1 MRITHAMRSAIGD
14 NKTQGSIRR
23 RHFRRAVI
31 EATDND
37 IHMAAQ
43 RETAQIGEE
52 NIMRATGGHRLNTVF
67 QHISRTGV
75 LALVLVSMLDT
86 ATGAVAADAYPSKP
100 IRFVL
105 GYSPGGASDVVSRI
119 VGTRLSEALGQP
131 VVIDNRP
138 AAAGSTAAGMVART
152 PADGYTLMLAATSTL
167 AVNPSIYKNLPYDSL
182 KDFTYL
188 ANFVSMPNLLVVN
201 PNLPVKS
208 VPELIALA
216 KAESG
221 KLTFASAGVG
231 SSNQF
236 TAELFNYMAKT
247 RMTHI
252 PYKGGGPAM
261 VDVAGGQVSLIF
273 ATIVSA
279 IPLVKSGRLRPLGV
293 TSAHRSPSMPEVP
306 TIAEAGLPGYES
318 TIWYGVVM
326 PTGAPRAIVARLSS
340 EIEKLLKTQDVK
352 DRFQT
357 LGADIMYLPPE
368 RFEQYV
374 RAEIKKWSVVVKET
388 GMRAD

>member
-1 MRITHAMRSAIGD
+1 MRRTS
-14 NKTQGSIRR
+14 
-23 RHFRRAVI
+23 
-31 EATDND
+31 
-37 IHMAAQ
+37 
-43 RETAQIGEE
+43 
-52 NIMRATGGHRLNTVF
+52 GHRLSPVI
-67 QHISRTGV
+67 QHISRAGA
-75 LALVLVSMLDT
+75 LALVLALTLDT
-86 ATGAVAADAYPSKP
+86 ATGAATADAYPSKP

-105 GYSPGGASDVVSRI
+105 GYAPGGASDVVSRI

-152 PADGYTLMLAATSTL
+152 PPDGYTLMLAATSTL
-167 AVNPSIYKNLPYDSL
+167 AVNPSMYKSLPYDSL
-182 KDFTYL
+182 RDFTYL

-201 PNLPVKS
+201 PNVPVKS

-216 KAESG
+216 KAEDG
-221 KLTFASAGVG
+221 KLTYGTAGIG
-231 SSNQF
+231 SSNHF
-236 TAELFNYMAKT
+236 AAELFNYMAKT
-247 RMTHI
+247 KMTHI

-293 TSAHRSPSMPEVP
+293 TSANRSPSMPDVP

-326 PTGAPRAIVARLSS
+326 PAGAPQPIVTRLTS
-340 EIEKLLKTQDVK
+340 EIEKLLKTADVR
-352 DRFQT
+352 DRFHA
-357 LGADIMYLPPE
+357 LGADIMYLGPAQ
-368 RFEQYV
+368 FAQYV